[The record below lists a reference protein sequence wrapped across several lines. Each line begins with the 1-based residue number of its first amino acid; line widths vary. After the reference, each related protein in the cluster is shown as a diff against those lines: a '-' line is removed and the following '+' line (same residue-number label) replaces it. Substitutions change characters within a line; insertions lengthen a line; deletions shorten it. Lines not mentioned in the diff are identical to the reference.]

1 MITQERQQPT
11 RLLSWRPLFY
21 PLGNHRGW
29 IMELFHKEGDR
40 YFIQVINCRDFS
52 KITSDPVTFTLNHL
66 PQATAYAKGLIDWD
80 ENFSALGQV
89 QSPKFPF

>member
-1 MITQERQQPT
+1 MITQTRQQYRRAMA
-11 RLLSWRPLFY
+11 RLYLLNWRPLFY
-21 PLGNHRGW
+21 PLGSHRGW

-66 PQATAYAKGLIDWD
+66 PQATAYACMVD
-80 ENFSALGQV
+80 
-89 QSPKFPF
+89 

>member
-40 YFIQVINCRDFS
+40 YFVQVINCRDFS
-52 KITSDPVTFTLNHL
+52 KITSDPVTFTLTFRLREGVNTERSRGVESL
-66 PQATAYAKGLIDWD
+66 APGDCLRQRVD
-80 ENFSALGQV
+80 
-89 QSPKFPF
+89 